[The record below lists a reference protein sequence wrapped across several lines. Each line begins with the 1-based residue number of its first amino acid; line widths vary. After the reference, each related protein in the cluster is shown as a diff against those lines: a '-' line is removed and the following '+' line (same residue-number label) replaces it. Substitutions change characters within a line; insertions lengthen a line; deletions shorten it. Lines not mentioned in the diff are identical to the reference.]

1 MSKGNRPFPLRDDE
15 VRIDTAH
22 TALGEVDDTEQTAPA
37 AGADADA
44 AVEIPVKV
52 AEADERG
59 RSVPADTQDVASLRE
74 EVERYRQEAER
85 NWQQFLHAAADL
97 ENYKRTATKVQ
108 RDAVD
113 RTRRQML
120 HVILTAADN
129 LERAIQYADANAQSE
144 AVAAILDGLRITHRS
159 LLDSL
164 SGLGVR
170 PLDAAGQRFD
180 PAVHEAV
187 AVASAEEAGV
197 EPGTVLDVVQQ
208 GYLFGQEVLRP
219 ARVRVAQ

>member
-1 MSKGNRPFPLRDDE
+1 MSERDRYVLPDE
-15 VRIDTAH
+15 QAV
-22 TALGEVDDTEQTAPA
+22 EQTEPAAPA
-37 AGADADA
+37 EVGDAEQA
-44 AVEIPVKV
+44 APVEEPVEIPVNV
-52 AEADERG
+52 AG
-59 RSVPADTQDVASLRE
+59 PAEPAAAAAESEEVASLRQ

-97 ENYKRTATKVQ
+97 ENYKKTAAKVQ

-120 HVILTAADN
+120 HVILTAVDN
-129 LERAIQYADANAQSE
+129 LERAIRYAEANADNA

-164 SGLGVR
+164 GNLGVQ
-170 PLDAAGQRFD
+170 PLEAAGQKFD
-180 PAVHEAV
+180 PALHEAV
-187 AVASAEEAGV
+187 AVASAEETGA

-208 GYLFGQEVLRP
+208 GYLLGQEVLRP

>member
-1 MSKGNRPFPLRDDE
+1 MSEGNRPFSLRDDE
-15 VRIDTAH
+15 ARIETAH
-22 TALGEVDDTEQTAPA
+22 TARGEVDDTEHTVPVV
-37 AGADADA
+37 GAESE

-52 AEADERG
+52 VESGER
-59 RSVPADTQDVASLRE
+59 RVSVPADAQDVDSLRE
-74 EVERYRQEAER
+74 QVERYKQEAER

-97 ENYKRTATKVQ
+97 ENYKKTVTKVQ

-120 HVILTAADN
+120 HVILTAVDN
-129 LERAIQYADANAQSE
+129 LERAIQYAEANAQSE

-170 PLDAAGQRFD
+170 PLEAAGERFD

-187 AVASAEEAGV
+187 AVASAEETGT

-208 GYLFGQEVLRP
+208 GYLLGREILRP